1 MNILQLSFHASPF
14 SEIGKNDGGGMS
26 VYVQQIS
33 KHLSEKHNVTVVT
46 GEKAESFKNKNLEFI
61 SLEIFEPELNVE
73 DKEIH
78 LQEFKNRLE
87 EFIDLK
93 SFDVIH
99 AHYWLSGLVAKEFSN
114 ELNIPFVFTSHSLG
128 VFLDG
133 YNKER
138 VDCEKIVMTSSN
150 LVTASSVFE
159 IMLIT
164 DTYKVDE
171 NKIKRVTPGVDRKIF
186 SPDLSVKKENI
197 FLSIGRIQEQK
208 GQLKTLE
215 FLNSFRKIE
224 NNFKCYFIGG
234 PSGKTGNEY
243 LQELKESV
251 INFKLETHV
260 EFLNSL
266 SQEEIIELLNKAK
279 LLIHTSQFET
289 FGLVAIEANSMGVPV
304 LSVNNGSLMEVIENN
319 KNGYLSENL
328 LDGNVNNF
336 VNNLLN
342 DKKKE
347 LEKINKDTI
356 EEIKIAAEFALNSKY
371 PKDSEL
377 FKDVYV

>member
-1 MNILQLSFHASPF
+1 MNILQLSFHVSPF

-46 GEKAESFKNKNLEFI
+46 GEKAESFKDKNLEFI
-61 SLEIFEPELNVE
+61 SLDIFEPDLNVE

-87 EFIDLK
+87 EFTDLK

-99 AHYWLSGLVAKEFSN
+99 AHYWLSGLVAKEISN
-114 ELNIPFVFTSHSLG
+114 ELNIPFIFTSHSLG

-159 IMLIT
+159 TMLIT
-164 DTYKVDE
+164 DTYKIDE
-171 NKIKRVTPGVDRKIF
+171 NKIKKIIPGVDREIF
-186 SPDLSVKKENI
+186 SPDLSIKKENI

-208 GQLKTLE
+208 GQLQTLE
-215 FLNSFRKIE
+215 FLNNFKEIE
-224 NNFKCYFIGG
+224 NDFKCIFIGG
-234 PSGKTGNEY
+234 PSGKYGNEY
-243 LQELKESV
+243 LEELERTV
-251 INFKLETHV
+251 EKLTLDTHV
-260 EFLNSL
+260 EFVDNLP
-266 SQEEIIELLNKAK
+266 QTKIIKLLNKAK

-289 FGLVAIEANSMGVPV
+289 FGLVAIEAQTMGVPV
-304 LSVNNGSLMEVIENN
+304 LSINNGSLMEIIENN
-319 KNGYLSENL
+319 KSGYLSETL
-328 LDGNVNNF
+328 IDRGVTNF
-336 VNNLLN
+336 VSNLLN
-342 DKKKE
+342 E
-347 LEKINKDTI
+347 NKIF
-356 EEIKIAAEFALNSKY
+356 EEISSSCIDMSKKY
-371 PKDSEL
+371 DWKKTSHIIQNIYEEL
-377 FKDVYV
+377 VTY

>member
-46 GEKAESFKNKNLEFI
+46 GEKAESFKSKNLEFI
-61 SLEIFEPELNVE
+61 SLDIFEPELNVE

-78 LQEFKNRLE
+78 LQTFKNKLE
-87 EFIDLK
+87 EFLELK

-99 AHYWLSGLVAKEFSN
+99 AHYWLSGLVAKEISN

-150 LVTASSVFE
+150 VVTASSVFE
-159 IMLIT
+159 TMLIT

-171 NKIKRVTPGVDRKIF
+171 NKIKKVTPGVDREIF

-208 GQLKTLE
+208 GQLQTLE
-215 FLNSFRKIE
+215 FLNNFKKIE
-224 NNFKCYFIGG
+224 NDFKCIFIGG
-234 PSGKTGNEY
+234 PSGKYGNEY
-243 LQELKESV
+243 LEELEQTVKNLS
-251 INFKLETHV
+251 LDTHV
-260 EFLNSL
+260 EFLDNL
-266 SQEEIIELLNKAK
+266 PQTKIIKLLNKAK

-289 FGLVAIEANSMGVPV
+289 FGLVAIEAQTMGVPV
-304 LSVNNGSLMEVIENN
+304 LSINNGSLMEIIENN
-319 KNGYLSENL
+319 KNGYLSEKL
-328 LDGNVNNF
+328 IDGNVNNF
-336 VNNLLN
+336 VKNLLN
-342 DKKKE
+342 DEEKFKEVTNYCFEKSKKYSW
-347 LEKINKDTI
+347 
-356 EEIKIAAEFALNSKY
+356 IKATDNL
-371 PKDSEL
+371 DSIYRSL
-377 FKDVYV
+377 I